1 MNNENV
7 IKAHYF
13 SSNHKKGLLKDK
25 KCGCFYCLE
34 IFDPNKINEWVDDI
48 SVLQFTHIVV

>member
-1 MNNENV
+1 MNKEDI

-13 SSNHKKGLLKDK
+13 SSNHKKQLLKDK

-34 IFDPNKINEWVDDI
+34 IFNPNQIKEWVDDI
-48 SVLQFTHIVV
+48 FR